1 MNREGEQDRRHER
14 WRLWVLA
21 AVLVSAGC
29 GEPDKPD
36 TGVPGDSQPD
46 TTCVEETEVCDGVDN
61 DCDGEVDEGLLL
73 TVYDDLDGDGWG
85 DDATE
90 AEACA
95 RGDEQSLE
103 GGDCDDGDPEI
114 SPEAQEACNG
124 FDDDCDGLV
133 DDEDGDLVDSSV
145 WYRDADG
152 DGYGDPDDSLI
163 SCEAPSGW
171 VDNSGDCDDAC
182 DACWSSRDEICNDGV
197 DNDCDGTANDC
208 ELDAELGPED
218 ADLTLLPVAVTL
230 ASDQA
235 IATVDLDGDG
245 LDDLLLASS
254 DEDDSTAGMLA
265 FLGPVAGTLSAE
277 DADFGLETPYGQ
289 GCRWLVPRGAGDVD
303 GDGWQDLALA
313 DGCDSTAALTTG
325 AVHLALGPL
334 TGVSSTVEPSSSWY
348 SGAENDAAGWGMA
361 SAGDV
366 DGDGRPDLVVGVPL
380 LDGDQDDVGGAYLL
394 LDAALGGEHSL
405 LDAELCVVGD
415 DSWSYLGYAVAGP
428 GDLDGDGL
436 AEVALG
442 AMQGS
447 SEGQVH
453 VIDGASLA
461 SMSGTVSIGDA
472 DAVLY
477 GGRSGDRAGCAIAA
491 AGDHDG
497 DGYRDL
503 WIGAS
508 GDYYAG
514 TSGGRAYL
522 ALGPFS
528 GEVDLAS
535 AEAILQ
541 GHGNYAAGTSLSGE
555 GDVDGDGSPDVL
567 VGAPGYYGGAA
578 WLLYGPVSGTL
589 LLSTDADVVVS
600 GDLTGDRLG
609 SRVWLEGDLDGD
621 GFSDPLVTDRAE
633 HDGGEGA
640 VYGFLGGGL

>member
-14 WRLWVLA
+14 WRQWVLA

-36 TGVPGDSQPD
+36 TGGPGDSQPD

-182 DACWSSRDEICNDGV
+182 DACWSGRDEICNDGV

-313 DGCDSTAALTTG
+313 DGCDSTASLTTG

-415 DSWSYLGYAVAGP
+415 GSWSYLGYAVAGP

>member
-14 WRLWVLA
+14 WRQWVLA

-36 TGVPGDSQPD
+36 TGGPGDSQPD

-182 DACWSSRDEICNDGV
+182 GACWSGRDEICNDGV

-313 DGCDSTAALTTG
+313 DGCDSTASLTTG

-334 TGVSSTVEPSSSWY
+334 TGASSTVEPSSSWY

-394 LDAALGGEHSL
+394 LDAALSGEHSL

-415 DSWSYLGYAVAGP
+415 GSWSYLGYAVAGP

-453 VIDGASLA
+453 VFDGASLA
-461 SMSGTVSIGDA
+461 SMSGTVAIGDA
-472 DAVLY
+472 DAVLT
-477 GGRSGDRAGCAIAA
+477 GARSGDRAGSALAA

-503 WIGAS
+503 WVGAP

-535 AEAILQ
+535 AAAILE
-541 GHGNYAAGTSLSGE
+541 GHANYAAGTSLSGE
-555 GDVDGDGSPDVL
+555 GDADGDGAPDVL